1 MGYFM
6 AVQAPIDTVSAI
18 ILAGG
23 RSSRMGQP
31 KALLPFNGEPLIAH
45 VVRKLQQS
53 FGEVIVVAAPDQEL
67 PPLPVKLARDD
78 VAHQGPVSGIFHGLK
93 TSSVPVNFVGSCDM
107 PFFSL
112 PLVSYL
118 ISQIAHHDVVVPEW
132 AGRLQPLF
140 AVYRSTV
147 AAHLAEQLR
156 RGELRPIF
164 LFQKVRT
171 KTVSAEEIRR
181 FDPEGLSF
189 FNMNT
194 PEDYQAALAR
204 WPQLNGA
211 ASAPEPLI
219 ACTVELLGVARLRA
233 KVKDLKLELPADSD
247 LVEVFALLADRLP
260 ALVGSV
266 IAPDRQRLMEGQAC
280 NINGRDFVRDFR
292 VKLNSGDRIFILS
305 ADAGG

>member
-1 MGYFM
+1 M

-31 KALLPFNGEPLIAH
+31 KALLPFDGEPLIAH
-45 VVRKLQQS
+45 VVRKLQRS

-67 PPLPVKLARDD
+67 PPLRVKLARDE
-78 VAHQGPVSGIFHGLK
+78 VAFQGPVSGIYHGLEA
-93 TSSVPVNFVGSCDM
+93 SGSAVNFVGSCDI

-112 PLVSYL
+112 PLIAYL
-118 ISQIAHHDVVVPEW
+118 VAESAQYDVVVPEW
-132 AGRLQPLF
+132 DGRLQPLF
-140 AVYRSTV
+140 AVYRSAV

-164 LFQKVRT
+164 LFDKVRT
-171 KTVSAEEIRR
+171 KRVGAEEIRR
-181 FDPEGLSF
+181 LDPEGLSF

-194 PEDYQAALAR
+194 PADYQAAVEKWRLANNEAK
-204 WPQLNGA
+204 P
-211 ASAPEPLI
+211 SI

-233 KVKDLKLELPADSD
+233 KVRDITLELPADAD
-247 LVEVFALLADRLP
+247 LAKVFSMLADRLP

-266 IAPDRQRLMEGQAC
+266 IAPDRQGLVAGQAC
-280 NINGRDFVRDFR
+280 NVNGREFVRDFGI
-292 VKLNSGDRIFILS
+292 KLNAGDRIFILS